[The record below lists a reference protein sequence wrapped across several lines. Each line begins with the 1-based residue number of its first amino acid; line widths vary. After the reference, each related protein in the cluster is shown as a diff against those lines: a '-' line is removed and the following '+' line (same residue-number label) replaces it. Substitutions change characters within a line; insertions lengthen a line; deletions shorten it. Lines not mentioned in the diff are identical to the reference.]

1 MRFIKQG
8 LFFVLLLIGLS
19 SIANA
24 MKRPVPAPPKIGA
37 KSYILIDYH
46 SGKVLAE
53 RSPDTKVAP
62 ASITK
67 LMTAYVVFSELKSG
81 NITLKEEVTISEKAW
96 RTSGSRMFV
105 EVNKKVAVEKLLK
118 GMIIQSGNDASVAL
132 AEHVAGGE
140 DTFAQYMNQYAKKLG
155 MKDTNFMN
163 CTGLPHKNHYTTAR
177 DISILARNLINN
189 FPNFYDWYS
198 QKSYTF
204 NNITQH
210 NRNKLL
216 WQDKYVDGLKT
227 GYTEDAGYCLA
238 ASAEREG
245 MRLVSVVLGTE
256 SAKARAKQSQQL
268 LNYGFRFFET
278 KLLYAGNEARLS
290 AKIWKGEKEAFKL
303 GIKDDLFITIP
314 RGQYKYLK
322 ASTTLDENITAPINK
337 GEKFGVVTI
346 KLDEDIIATRD
357 LIALESIQD
366 GGIWRSMVDSVK
378 MWLE

>member
-1 MRFIKQG
+1 MRLIKQG
-8 LFFVLLLIGLS
+8 LFFFFLLIGLS
-19 SIANA
+19 TIANA

-46 SGKVLAE
+46 SGKTLAE
-53 RSPDTKVAP
+53 RTPDTKVAP

-81 NITLKEEVTISEKAW
+81 NISLEEEVTISEKAW

-105 EVNKKVAVEKLLK
+105 EVGKKVPVEKLLK

-140 DTFAQYMNQYAKKLG
+140 DTFAQFMNQYAKKLG
-155 MKDTNFMN
+155 MNNTNFMN
-163 CTGLPHKNHYTTAR
+163 CTGLPHKDHYTTAR

-198 QKSYTF
+198 QKSYTY

-238 ASAEREG
+238 ASAEKEG
-245 MRLVSVVLGTE
+245 MRLVSVVLGTD

-268 LNYGFRFFET
+268 LNYGFRFYET
-278 KLLYAGNEARLS
+278 KLLYAGKEARLS
-290 AKIWKGEKEAFKL
+290 ANIWKGDKDKFKL

-322 ASTTLDENITAPINK
+322 ASTTLDNKITAPISS
-337 GEKFGVVTI
+337 GQKFGIVTI
-346 KLDEDIIATRD
+346 KLGDDTIAERD
-357 LIALESIQD
+357 LIALEEVKD
-366 GGIWRSMVDSVK
+366 GGIWRGMVDSVK
-378 MWLE
+378 LWFE

>member
-1 MRFIKQG
+1 MRFLKQG
-8 LFFVLLLIGLS
+8 LFFVLLLIGFS
-19 SIANA
+19 TIANA

-37 KSYILIDYH
+37 NSYILIDYH

-53 RSPDTKVAP
+53 RAPDTKVAP

-67 LMTAYVVFSELKSG
+67 LMTAYVVFNELKSG
-81 NITLKEEVTISEKAW
+81 NITLEEEVTISEKAW

-105 EVNKKVAVEKLLK
+105 EVGKKVPVEKLLK

-140 DTFAQYMNQYAKKLG
+140 DTFAQFMNQYAKKLG
-155 MKDTNFMN
+155 MNNTHFMN
-163 CTGLPHKNHYTTAR
+163 GTGLPHKDHYTTAR

-189 FPNFYDWYS
+189 FPSFYDWYS
-198 QKSYTF
+198 QKSYTY

-245 MRLVSVVLGTE
+245 MRLVSVVLGTN

-268 LNYGFRFFET
+268 LNYGFRFYET
-278 KLLYAGNEARLS
+278 KLLYGGNEPRLS
-290 AKIWKGEKEAFKL
+290 ANVWKGEKEKFQL

-314 RGQYKYLK
+314 RGQYKFLK
-322 ASTTLDENITAPINK
+322 ASTTLDNKITAPISK
-337 GEKFGVVTI
+337 GQKFGEVTI
-346 KLDEDIIATRD
+346 KLDEDTIAKRD
-357 LIALESIQD
+357 LIALENIKD

-378 MWLE
+378 LWFE

>member
-1 MRFIKQG
+1 MRFIRQG
-8 LFFVLLLIGLS
+8 LFFVFLLIGFS
-19 SIANA
+19 TITSA

-37 KSYILIDYH
+37 NSYILIDYH
-46 SGKVLAE
+46 SGKILAE
-53 RSPDTKVAP
+53 RIPDTKVAP

-67 LMTAYVVFSELKSG
+67 LMTAYVVFNEIKSG
-81 NITLKEEVTISEKAW
+81 NISLDEEVTISEKAW

-105 EVNKKVAVEKLLK
+105 EVGKKVPVKLLLQ

-140 DTFAQYMNQYAKKLG
+140 DTFAQFMNQYAKKLG
-155 MKDTNFMN
+155 MKNTHFMN
-163 CTGLPHKNHYTTAR
+163 CTGLPNKNHYTTAR

-189 FPNFYDWYS
+189 FPEFYKLYS
-198 QKSYTF
+198 QKDFTY

-238 ASAEREG
+238 ASAEKEG
-245 MRLVSVVLGTE
+245 MRLVSVVLGTD
-256 SAKARAKQSQQL
+256 SPNARAKQSQQL
-268 LNYGFRFFET
+268 LNYGFRFYET

-290 AKIWKGEKEAFKL
+290 ANIWKGEKEKFQL

-314 RGQYKYLK
+314 RGQYKSLK
-322 ASTTLDENITAPINK
+322 ASTTLENKIIAPINK
-337 GEKFGVVTI
+337 GQKFGEVTI
-346 KLDEDIIATRD
+346 KLDDEIIAQKD
-357 LIALESIQD
+357 LISLEDVKD
-366 GGIWRSMVDSVK
+366 GGIWRGMVDSVK
-378 MWLE
+378 LWFE

>member
-1 MRFIKQG
+1 MRLIKQG
-8 LFFVLLLIGLS
+8 LFCALLFIGFTT
-19 SIANA
+19 IATA
-24 MKRPVPAPPKIGA
+24 MQRPVPAAPKIGA
-37 KSYILIDYH
+37 RSYILIDYH
-46 SGKVLAE
+46 SGKTLAE
-53 RSPDTKVAP
+53 REPDNTVAP

-81 NITLKEEVTISEKAW
+81 NISLDEQVNISEKAW
-96 RTSGSRMFV
+96 RTTGSRMFV
-105 EVNKKVAVEKLLK
+105 EVGKSVSVENLLK

-132 AEHVAGGE
+132 AEHIAGGE
-140 DTFAQYMNQYAKKLG
+140 DTFAQFMNQYAKKLG
-155 MKDTNFMN
+155 MNNTNFMN

-189 FPNFYDWYS
+189 FPEYYPLYS
-198 QKSYTF
+198 QKSFTF

-245 MRLVSVVLGTE
+245 MRLVSVVLGTN
-256 SAKARAKQSQQL
+256 SVKARAKQSQQL

-278 KLLYAGNEARLS
+278 KLLYSGSEARLS
-290 AKIWKGEKEAFKL
+290 ANVWKGESDKFKL

-314 RGQYKYLK
+314 RGQYKFLK
-322 ASTTLDENITAPINK
+322 ASTTLDNQITAPINK
-337 GEKFGVVTI
+337 GQKFGMVTI
-346 KLDEDIIATRD
+346 KLDENVIAERP
-357 LIALESIQD
+357 LIALENVNE
-366 GGIWRSMVDSVK
+366 GGIWNRMVDSVK
-378 MWLE
+378 LWFE